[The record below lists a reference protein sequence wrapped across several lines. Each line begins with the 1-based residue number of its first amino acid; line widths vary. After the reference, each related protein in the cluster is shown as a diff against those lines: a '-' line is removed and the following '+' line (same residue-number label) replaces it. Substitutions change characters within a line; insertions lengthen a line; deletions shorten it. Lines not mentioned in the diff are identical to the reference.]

1 MAGDALTTGN
11 YNVAIGTDTLG
22 ADTKGSRTTALGYA
36 ALNSQNFTTA
46 SNTYN
51 TAVGFQAGLNVTTGS
66 QNTFVG
72 GEAGEAIT
80 TGNYNNYF
88 GYNAGTSTTIGDHN
102 VGLGRSALSS
112 NVAGNKSIAIGDNAL
127 GNQTSGTSADMY
139 NVAIGHHSGINVTSG
154 VTNTFVGGNSAAGS
168 TLTGSNNTCVGYASG
183 HALTSGSNNLCLG
196 HDAGRATSP
205 SGNITIG
212 SDTICLGDNDINDL
226 FCADTSI
233 SSSDSRDKTDVTN
246 FTGGLDWVK
255 ALRPVTYKWDKRS
268 WYGNDDNPMGTPDG
282 SKKRNRLHV
291 GFLAQE
297 VLAIEQDHGF
307 ADTNDTSLV
316 VRNNLDGNSY
326 GLKYERL
333 VPVLV
338 NAIKELST
346 KITTLE
352 DEITK
357 LKGE

>member
-1 MAGDALTTGN
+1 LSSRAGDALTVGGN
-11 YNVAIGTDTLG
+11 NIAIGDSALSTDTKGNKSVAIGD
-22 ADTKGSRTTALGYA
+22 SALY
-36 ALNSQNFTTA
+36 NQNFTTA
-46 SNTYN
+46 TDTHN
-51 TAVGFQAGLNVTTGS
+51 TAVGFEAGNNLTTGI
-66 QNTFVG
+66 QNTFLGSRAGKTASTPNCSVLVG
-72 GEAGEAIT
+72 E
-80 TGNYNNYF
+80 
-88 GYNAGTSTTIGDHN
+88 
-102 VGLGRSALSS
+102 
-112 NVAGNKSIAIGDNAL
+112 
-127 GNQTSGTSADMY
+127 Q
-139 NVAIGHHSGINVTSG
+139 
-154 VTNTFVGGNSAAGS
+154 AAGGA
-168 TLTGSNNTCVGYASG
+168 TLTGNDNTCVGFAAGYQISSG
-183 HALTSGSNNLCLG
+183 ENNLCLG

-297 VLAIEQDHGF
+297 VLAIEQDNGF

-352 DEITK
+352 AEITK
-357 LKGE
+357 LKGG